1 MIKKKDFYNFNP
13 KLKRHPCWRE
23 EIERLEHSNFNM
35 DKFTTQFERDYWR
48 DVDDKY
54 DQLVELDKSKK
65 KLVNQFPGITGLNCL

>member
-1 MIKKKDFYNFNP
+1 
-13 KLKRHPCWRE
+13 
-23 EIERLEHSNFNM
+23 M